1 MTPGGKDVVVETTR
15 PVELMELAVRWLFT
29 HWKNAVVSNSS
40 GNRTWCA
47 QNYYEIPFGLSDELF
62 VYQSIRDFAAAEENA
77 DTLNFIHL
85 LRRDNDLTVVLAEDS
100 REGYALVDTLKN
112 TKFPGAV

>member
-1 MTPGGKDVVVETTR
+1 MIPGGTDAVISTSR

-29 HWKNAVVSNSS
+29 HWKNAVVSSSS

-62 VYQSIRDFAAAEENA
+62 VFSSVADFAASEA
-77 DTLNFIHL
+77 DPDKLNYLHL
-85 LRRDNDLTVVLAEDS
+85 LRRDNELTVVMASDS
-100 REGYALVDTLKN
+100 TEGPALVDTLKN
-112 TKFPGAV
+112 TKFPEAA